1 MKAHLNRFTI
11 IELLIVISI
20 IAILASILLPAL
32 NAAKDK
38 AQSISC
44 TNNMKQIGLAFH
56 HYTSSWDDYF
66 PPAEF
71 NPNSSPQLYWT
82 LAFAIDRLLPLN
94 TVRCPARDRW
104 DWAGLLEQAE
114 NGATSSRS
122 RFFYAHY
129 GYNKAFLGY
138 SGAQAKTTKIRRP
151 TAMVLAA
158 ESVPQTAG
166 YRTGTRMGCYY
177 VNYYYSAPGN
187 GPTAFPFHARSTT
200 CNVIWVDGHIS
211 SVRGSGSGEIASESM
226 QKAVDS
232 PLYGKY
238 INFASSGNSR
248 DSDFGFA
255 WDRH

>member
-1 MKAHLNRFTI
+1 MKTRLNRFTI
-11 IELLIVISI
+11 VELLVVISI
-20 IAILASILLPAL
+20 ITILAALLLPAL
-32 NAAKDK
+32 NAAKEK

-44 TNNMKQIGLAFH
+44 TNNMKQLGLAFH

-71 NPNSSPQLYWT
+71 DPNSSPQLYWT
-82 LAFAIDRLLPLN
+82 LAFAVDRLLPLD
-94 TVRCPARDRW
+94 TMHCPARERW
-104 DWAGLLEQAE
+104 DWNNLLRQAE
-114 NGATSSRS
+114 EGNTTSRS

-138 SGAQAKTTKIRRP
+138 SGAQAKAGKIRRP
-151 TAMVLAA
+151 TATVLAA

-166 YRTGTRMGCYY
+166 YRTGTRKGCYY
-177 VNYYYSAPGN
+177 VNYYYSSPGN
-187 GPTAFPFHARSTT
+187 GPTAFPFHARSTV
-200 CNVIWVDGHIS
+200 CNVIWVDGHTT

-238 INFASSGNSR
+238 INFTSSGNSR
-248 DSDFGFA
+248 DTDFGFA

>member
-1 MKAHLNRFTI
+1 MKTHLNWFTI

-71 NPNSSPQLYWT
+71 EPDSSPQLYWT

-94 TVRCPARDRW
+94 TMHCPARDRW
-104 DWAGLLEQAE
+104 DWAGILKQAE
-114 NGATSSRS
+114 DGETSSRE
-122 RFFYAHY
+122 RFYYAHY
-129 GYNKAFLGY
+129 GYNSAFLGFR
-138 SGAQAKTTKIRRP
+138 GAQAKATKIRRP
-151 TAMVLAA
+151 TATVLAA
-158 ESVPQTAG
+158 EAMAQYAG
-166 YRTGTRMGCYY
+166 YRNINRMGCYR
-177 VNYYYSAPGN
+177 VNYYYSPPGN

-238 INFASSGNSR
+238 INFTSSGNSR